1 MKKVTI
7 KNSEIQAILSGE
19 EFQYPKY
26 TTQLVNLANQNSQG
40 TRPKIV
46 GQMSD
51 LINEFDGKSQK
62 EWKEWYVK
70 KYPAAIDSAVSRIY
84 PMIEQ
89 LKVAI
94 KDIDKGLVKKWVE
107 EFVFVKTFAG
117 LKFQEAIIRKVA
129 EEMGQ
134 QYRFATPEEESKGV
148 DGLIGDKPISIKPST
163 YKVKMGLNEIIE
175 IPIVFYDKKKSG
187 ISIEYNPDDFK

>member
-1 MKKVTI
+1 
-7 KNSEIQAILSGE
+7 
-19 EFQYPKY
+19 
-26 TTQLVNLANQNSQG
+26 
-40 TRPKIV
+40 
-46 GQMSD
+46 
-51 LINEFDGKSQK
+51 
-62 EWKEWYVK
+62 
-70 KYPAAIDSAVSRIY
+70 
-84 PMIEQ
+84 MIEQ

-148 DGLIGDKPISIKPST
+148 DGLIGGKPISIKPST